1 MRIYQAMVAI
11 DGVRSYI
18 YVRADNMSQAFD
30 CAQMQTTAGNPQS
43 YVEVLTTIGF
53 FLPFPFALCFPDVR
67 IQSNQNFL
75 PFRSEHSSGFQSAL
89 HDLGR

>member
-30 CAQMQTTAGNPQS
+30 CAQMRTKARNPQS
-43 YVEVLTTIGF
+43 YVEVLTAQE
-53 FLPFPFALCFPDVR
+53 LHEPVDVYIR
-67 IQSNQNFL
+67 PVEVGIPNSYR
-75 PFRSEHSSGFQSAL
+75 RSGWRLLTTQL
-89 HDLGR
+89 L